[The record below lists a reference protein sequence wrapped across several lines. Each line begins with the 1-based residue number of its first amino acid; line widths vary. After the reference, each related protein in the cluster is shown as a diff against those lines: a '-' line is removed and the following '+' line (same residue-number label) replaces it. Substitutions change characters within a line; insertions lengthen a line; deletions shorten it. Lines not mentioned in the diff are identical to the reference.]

1 MNIVMV
7 NGQFV
12 ERNEAKVDIEDRGYQ
27 FGDGIYEVIRV
38 YNGKMFAASEH
49 LERLVECAGKIKL
62 TLPFSNTDIQTMLQT
77 LIEKN
82 ALTTGIVYLQSSRG
96 VAVRNH
102 AFPTTDTVASFIAYT
117 KELPRPL
124 HNITNGVKAALVED
138 ERWLKCD
145 IKSLNLLGNI
155 LAKQEAAELGCF
167 EAILHRGETVTEGS
181 SSNISIVK
189 DGVVYTHQAD
199 KYILNGITR
208 QQMLALCGVHSIAF
222 EEKSFTVE
230 ELLNADEVF
239 MTSTTAEVTPIIEIA
254 GRKIGTGAPG
264 SISIKL
270 QQLLASEIARQCGRI
285 YLEID
290 R

>member
-1 MNIVMV
+1 MNLVIV

-12 ERNEAKVDIEDRGYQ
+12 ERDEAKVDIEDRGYQ

-49 LERLVECAGKIKL
+49 LERLGECAGKIKL
-62 TLPFSNTDIQTMLQT
+62 TLPFSISDIEAMLKT

-82 ALTTGIVYLQSSRG
+82 AVATGIVYLQCSRG

-102 AFPTTDTVASFIAYT
+102 AFPASDTLPAFIAYT
-117 KELPRPL
+117 KELPRPVS
-124 HNITNGVKAALVED
+124 NITHGVKAALVED

-155 LAKQEAAELGCF
+155 LAKQEATELGCF

-189 DGVVYTHQAD
+189 AGIVYTHPAGRF
-199 KYILNGITR
+199 ILNGITR
-208 QQMLALCGVHSIAF
+208 QKLLSLCQDHLVPYQ
-222 EEKSFTVE
+222 ERSFSVE
-230 ELLNADEVF
+230 ELMAADEVF
-239 MTSTTAEVTPIIEIA
+239 MTSTTAEVTPIIEVD
-254 GRKIGTGAPG
+254 GKPIGSGQPG
-264 SISIKL
+264 SVTLHL
-270 QQLLASEIARQCGRI
+270 QQLFMLEISRQCG
-285 YLEID
+285 EI
-290 R
+290 